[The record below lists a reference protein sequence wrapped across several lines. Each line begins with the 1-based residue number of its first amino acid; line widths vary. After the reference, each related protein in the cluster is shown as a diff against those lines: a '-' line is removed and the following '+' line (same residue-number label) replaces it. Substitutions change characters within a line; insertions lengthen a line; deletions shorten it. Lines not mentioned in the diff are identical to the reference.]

1 MVSDVNLHPYI
12 MDIVF
17 MCDIYINFH
26 TACKEDGKWVFDKM
40 RIARHY
46 ARGWLAIDV
55 VSSVPMDLIMVGR
68 CKLDP
73 SLKATCFQPLNLRVH
88 TVLST

>member
-1 MVSDVNLHPYI
+1 MTR
-12 MDIVF
+12 
-17 MCDIYINFH
+17 NFPH
-26 TACKEDGKWVFDKM
+26 VLFLDEPTNHLDLETVDALVDAVKEFAG
-40 RIARHY
+40 
-46 ARGWLAIDV
+46 GV
-55 VSSVPMDLIMVGR
+55 VRR